1 HFGII
6 KNFVLDDN
14 RRLENARNFIRVDN
28 RPVLS
33 VEFRRGF
40 LSHRPKRKKTRIT
53 RRKRSPA
60 PRTNLGHV
68 STENLKD
75 AFSGRIIDRE
85 TEFLELSKNRRLE
98 IDNEEI
104 KEDYLKRILK

>member
-1 HFGII
+1 MTKI
-6 KNFVLDDN
+6 
-14 RRLENARNFIRVDN
+14 
-28 RPVLS
+28 LS
-33 VEFRRGF
+33 
-40 LSHRPKRKKTRIT
+40 LSGLTRQSANHLRQKIEILL
-53 RRKRSPA
+53 RKRSPA

-85 TEFLELSKNRRLE
+85 TEFLELSKKRRLE